1 MTGGKVRSNLPLRS
15 LESPARISRSSMTE
29 DSLVSPRSSSRRR
42 SSNGERGDGA
52 GRGSGSVLVAPRV
65 MPHSLEAEEYLL
77 SCCLLDGSDTIA
89 KCLEKKL
96 SGAAFYVPANRIIYE
111 KLVELYQK
119 QPPVAIEVLAEEL
132 RTTRQLD
139 EIGGLP
145 YLLQVSSRIPTTAQ
159 ADYFIERVRELFL
172 LRQLIKVSTSAVEQC
187 YEFQGGLEEF
197 IDKVEQDIFAVTQD
211 RVSDGAK
218 SMKEPTREAMDVIHK
233 MMMKKGELT
242 GVSSGFKD
250 LDQFT
255 FGFQRQEM
263 IVLAARPSMGKTS
276 LALNMVE
283 AAAMP
288 KRGQGTTV
296 LLFSLEMSAAQLAI
310 RLLCSRA
317 RVNMKLLRDGLLS
330 KNGEEQQR
338 LLQAADEFTK
348 SPIFI
353 DDSSHLT
360 IMELR
365 AKARRLAAR
374 HKLGFIVVDY
384 LQLLSPTDPKVA
396 REQQVAEISRG
407 LKALAKELD
416 VPVLVLSQ
424 LNRSAEKENRTPKLS
439 DLRESGSIEQD
450 ADVVLMLARPRD
462 ADEKFQ
468 VAADSAELI
477 VAKQRNGPVGELKL
491 TFLRDITRFENFTP

>member
-1 MTGGKVRSNLPLRS
+1 MADEG
-15 LESPARISRSSMTE
+15 PAK
-29 DSLVSPRSSSRRR
+29 PFRR
-42 SSNGERGDGA
+42 SRGGRGNADGA
-52 GRGSGSVLVAPRV
+52 EQGENTPAFGRTL
-65 MPHSLEAEEYLL
+65 PHSIEAEEYLL
-77 SCCLLDGSDTIA
+77 SCCFLDGLEVVSR
-89 KCLEKKL
+89 CLEARL
-96 SGAAFYVPANRIIYE
+96 SAESFYLPAHRTIFE
-111 KLVELYQK
+111 KLTELYNRQA
-119 QPPVAIEVLAEEL
+119 PIDIAVVAEEL
-132 RTTRQLD
+132 KATRQID
-139 EIGGLP
+139 EIGGFVFLT
-145 YLLQVSSRIPTTAQ
+145 QIASRIPTTAQ
-159 ADYFIERVRELFL
+159 ANYFIEKVREQAL
-172 LRQLIKVSTSAVEQC
+172 LRQLIRTATGTVEQC
-187 YEFQGGLEEF
+187 YEFSGG
-197 IDKVEQDIFAVTQD
+197 IDQFVDTIEQSLFAVTQN
-211 RVSDGAK
+211 RISESARQ
-218 SMKEPTREAMDVIHK
+218 MKEPTREAMNVITK

-276 LALNMVE
+276 LALNFAE

-288 KRGQGTTV
+288 KKGEGVPV
-296 LLFSLEMSAAQLAI
+296 LVFSLEMGAAQLAL
-310 RLLCSRA
+310 RMLCARA

-330 KNGEEQQR
+330 KNGAEQQE
-338 LLQAADEFTK
+338 LVKAADEFSK
-348 SPIFI
+348 SSIYI

-365 AKARRLAAR
+365 AKARRLSTR
-374 HKLGFIVVDY
+374 QKLGFIVVDY
-384 LQLLSPTDPKVA
+384 LQLIAPTDAKTP

-407 LKALAKELD
+407 LKGLAKELD
-416 VPVLVLSQ
+416 VPVMVLSQ

-450 ADVVLMLARPRD
+450 ADVVLMLARPKD

-491 TFLRDITRFENFTP
+491 TFLRDITRFENYTQ

>member
-1 MTGGKVRSNLPLRS
+1 MPE
-15 LESPARISRSSMTE
+15 ESTRTFRR
-29 DSLVSPRSSSRRR
+29 PRASFGAS
-42 SSNGERGDGA
+42 GDGA
-52 GRGSGSVLVAPRV
+52 QFPVDPGRTP
-65 MPHSLEAEEYLL
+65 PHSVEAEEYLL
-77 SCCLLDGSDTIA
+77 SCCLLDGNDTVA
-89 KCLEKKL
+89 RCFEGKL
-96 SGAAFYVPANRIIYE
+96 TATAFYVPANRIIYE
-111 KLVELYQK
+111 KLTELYNNGT
-119 QPPVAIEVLAEEL
+119 AIDLAVLAEEL
-132 RTTRQLD
+132 KTTKQLD
-139 EIGGLP
+139 EVGGYA
-145 YLLQVSSRIPTTAQ
+145 YLTQISGRIPTTAQ
-159 ADYFIERVRELFL
+159 AGYFIEKVRELYL
-172 LRQLIKVSTSAVEQC
+172 LRELIKVATGAVENC
-187 YEFQGGLEEF
+187 YTFTGGLEEF
-197 IDKVEQDIFAVTQD
+197 IDKVEQDIFKVTQD
-211 RVSDGAK
+211 RITDGAR
-218 SMKEPTREAMDVIHK
+218 SMKEPTRDAMNVITK

-276 LALNMVE
+276 LALNMAE

-288 KRGQGTTV
+288 RRGPGVTV
-296 LLFSLEMSAAQLAI
+296 LVFSLEMSASQLAL
-310 RLLCSRA
+310 RMLCARA

-338 LLQAADEFTK
+338 LLTAADEFTK
-348 SPIFI
+348 SPLYI

-365 AKARRLAAR
+365 AKARRLHAR
-374 HKLGFIVVDY
+374 SPLGFIIVDY
-384 LQLLSPTDPKVA
+384 LQLLSPTDPKVP

-450 ADVVLMLARPRD
+450 ADVVLMLARPKD

-491 TFLRDITRFENFTP
+491 TFLRDITRFENFTQ